1 VLDEEYFYD
10 ELTLKEMKNII
21 APSYTD
27 WDEPVFQDYI
37 KPFTLNLKTENFYLI
52 QRDQMKFE
60 SSLDWNIYLNVN
72 MLK

>member
-1 VLDEEYFYD
+1 MIKYERKSKNKIGIVLDEEYFYD

-37 KPFTLNLKTENFYLI
+37 KPFTLNLKQKISTLSKGIE
-52 QRDQMKFE
+52 
-60 SSLDWNIYLNVN
+60 
-72 MLK
+72 

>member
-1 VLDEEYFYD
+1 MIKYERKSKNKIGIVLDERYFYD

-37 KPFTLNLKTENFYLI
+37 KPFTLNLKHKISTLSKGIE
-52 QRDQMKFE
+52 
-60 SSLDWNIYLNVN
+60 
-72 MLK
+72 

>member
-1 VLDEEYFYD
+1 MIKYERKSKNKIGIVLDEEYFYD

-37 KPFTLNLKTENFYLI
+37 KPFTLNLKQKISTLSKGI
-52 QRDQMKFE
+52 K
-60 SSLDWNIYLNVN
+60 
-72 MLK
+72 

>member
-1 VLDEEYFYD
+1 MLDEEYFYD

-37 KPFTLNLKTENFYLI
+37 KPFTLNLKQKISTLSKGI
-52 QRDQMKFE
+52 K
-60 SSLDWNIYLNVN
+60 
-72 MLK
+72 